1 MLERK
6 VTRRF
11 VEWKNSCGKRALLVT
26 GARQI
31 GKTHAIREF
40 AKKFYASFL
49 EINFIDT
56 PSAISIF
63 DGNLD
68 ADTIITSLTAFSKQP
83 LEKGKSLIF
92 FDEIQECPRART
104 AIKFLVEDRRFDY
117 IESGS
122 LLGVNYKEVPS
133 YPVGFEQAIQMF
145 PMDFEEFCWA
155 NGVQKETLFY
165 LQKCYEDLLPVNDAV
180 HQKMLQLFR
189 CYMVVGGMPAV
200 VQNFVDTHDVA
211 KSVRMQKDILALY
224 RQDITKYS
232 KNDKIRIK
240 DIFDRIPSE
249 LNSKNHRFMLSDI
262 DKNAR
267 MNRYESSFVWLSD
280 AGVTLPCYNVSQPV
294 VPFELNEL
302 RNLMKLFLN
311 DTGLLCAM
319 SAGNVQFDILQ
330 GNLGIN
336 LGSIL
341 ENLMAQELAS
351 HGFSLRYFDRKNLGE
366 LDFVI
371 QKGSSALALEIKSGK
386 DFHRHAALD
395 NVMANREWK
404 MEKGLVFCTGNIET
418 AGKIIYLPLYM
429 IQFLMQDEMPES
441 LVVQVDI
448 PE

>member
-6 VTRRF
+6 VTNSL
-11 VEWKNSCGKRALLVT
+11 VEWKNSGNKKALLVT

-31 GKTHAIREF
+31 GKTHAIRDF
-40 AKKFYASFL
+40 AKKNYKTYL

-56 PSAISIF
+56 PSAMAIF

-68 ADTIITSLTAFSKQP
+68 ADTIITALTAFSTQS
-83 LEKGKSLIF
+83 LEKGQSLIF

-104 AIKFLVEDRRFDY
+104 AIKFLVGDGRFDY

-133 YPVGFEQAIQMF
+133 YPVGFEQVVQMF

-155 NGVQKETLFY
+155 NGVQKETLSY
-165 LQKCYEDLLPVNDAV
+165 LKKCFEDSVLVNDAV
-180 HQKMLQLFR
+180 HQKMLQIFR
-189 CYMVVGGMPAV
+189 YYMVIGGMPAV
-200 VQNFVDTHDVA
+200 VQKFVDSHDVA
-211 KSVRMQKDILALY
+211 ASVQIQKDILALY

-232 KNDKIRIK
+232 KNDKVRIK

-267 MNRYESSFVWLSD
+267 MNRYESSFMWLSD
-280 AGVTLPCYNVSQPV
+280 AGVTLPCYNVREPV

-319 SAGNVQFDILQ
+319 SVGNVQFEILQ
-330 GNLGIN
+330 GNIEVN

-341 ENLMAQELAS
+341 ENLIAQCLVAN
-351 HGFSLRYFDRKNLGE
+351 GFSLRYFDRKNLGE
-366 LDFVI
+366 LDFII
-371 QKGSSALALEIKSGK
+371 QKGNDAVVLEIKSGK
-386 DFHRHAALD
+386 DYHRHVALG
-395 NVMANREWK
+395 NILENKEWNLQR
-404 MEKGLVFCTGNIET
+404 GIVFCIGNIEKSD
-418 AGKIIYLPLYM
+418 KITYLPLYM
-429 IQFLMQDEMPES
+429 IQFLKQDKLPEK
-441 LVVQVDI
+441 LIVEVDI
-448 PE
+448 P

>member
-6 VTRRF
+6 VTNRF
-11 VEWKNSCGKRALLVT
+11 LEWKNSGNKKALLVT

-31 GKTHAIREF
+31 GKTRAIREF
-40 AKKFYASFL
+40 AKKFYESCL

-56 PSAISIF
+56 PSAMSIF
-63 DGNLD
+63 DGDLD
-68 ADTIITSLTAFSKQP
+68 ADTIITALTAFSNQP

-104 AIKFLVEDRRFDY
+104 AIKFLVEDGRFDY

-155 NGVQKETLFY
+155 NGLQKETLSY
-165 LQKCYEDLLPVNDAV
+165 LQKCHENLQSINDAV
-180 HQKMLQLFR
+180 HQKMLQLVLY
-189 CYMVVGGMPAV
+189 YMVVGGMPAV
-200 VQNFVDTHDVA
+200 VQNFVDSHDVA
-211 KSVRMQKDILALY
+211 KSVQMQKDILALY

-232 KNDKIRIK
+232 KTDKIRIK

-280 AGVTLPCYNVSQPV
+280 AGVTLPCYNVREPV
-294 VPFELNEL
+294 APFELNEL

-319 SAGNVQFDILQ
+319 STGNVQFDILQ
-330 GNLGIN
+330 GKLDIN

-341 ENLMAQELAS
+341 ENLIAQCLVAN
-351 HGFSLRYFDRKNLGE
+351 GFSLRYFDRKNLGE
-366 LDFVI
+366 LDFII
-371 QKGSSALALEIKSGK
+371 QKGNGAVALEIKSGK
-386 DFHRHAALD
+386 DYHRHAALD
-395 NVMANREWK
+395 NVIANKEWK
-404 MEKGLVFCTGNIET
+404 LQKGLVFCIGNIET
-418 AGKIIYLPLYM
+418 AGKITYLPLYM
-429 IQFLMQDEMPES
+429 IQFLKQEAMPES